1 MRVFVHGLAGLLL
14 AGVPWCALAQQP
26 AAPVALA
33 PPVQVDAAR
42 QPVSTDVM
50 ANQAPRDPVDVKR
63 AAGQQLPL
71 NSLAGLRPD
80 YKIAPNDLIE
90 IEVYGV
96 PDLKRT
102 VRVNSSGSVNLALVG
117 VVPLLGLTAQQAEAE
132 IARRYGDKYL
142 QNPQVSLFIKE
153 FTTQRITIEG
163 AVGRPGI
170 YPITGNLTMLLALA
184 LAGGGAQYANL
195 DEIML
200 YRTNPDGVREKS
212 MHNLDKIRS
221 GEAPDVALLSEDII
235 VVPRSGVRT
244 FLRDSLIRD
253 IIDSINPFSSLGGT
267 AR

>member
-1 MRVFVHGLAGLLL
+1 
-14 AGVPWCALAQQP
+14 
-26 AAPVALA
+26 
-33 PPVQVDAAR
+33 
-42 QPVSTDVM
+42 
-50 ANQAPRDPVDVKR
+50 
-63 AAGQQLPL
+63 
-71 NSLAGLRPD
+71 
-80 YKIAPNDLIE
+80 
-90 IEVYGV
+90 
-96 PDLKRT
+96 
-102 VRVNSSGSVNLALVG
+102 
-117 VVPLLGLTAQQAEAE
+117 
-132 IARRYGDKYL
+132 
-142 QNPQVSLFIKE
+142 LFIKE